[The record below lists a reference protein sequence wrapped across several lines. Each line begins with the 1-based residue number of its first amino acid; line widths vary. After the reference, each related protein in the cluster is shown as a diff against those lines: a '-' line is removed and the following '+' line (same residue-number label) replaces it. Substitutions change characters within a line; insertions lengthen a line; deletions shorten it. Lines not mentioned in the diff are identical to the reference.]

1 MPVRIAKDLPARK
14 FLENE
19 NIFVMTYERAESQ
32 DVRPLRVAVLNLMPN
47 KIDTETQLLRLIGNT
62 PLQVEIVFLT
72 TASYVSKHTP
82 EEHLKSFYK
91 TFDEICASGEKFDGL
106 IVTGCACGAHGL

>member
-1 MPVRIAKDLPARK
+1 MIKASDKSETEESITMPVRISKDLPARK

-72 TASYVSKHTP
+72 TAS
-82 EEHLKSFYK
+82 
-91 TFDEICASGEKFDGL
+91 
-106 IVTGCACGAHGL
+106 